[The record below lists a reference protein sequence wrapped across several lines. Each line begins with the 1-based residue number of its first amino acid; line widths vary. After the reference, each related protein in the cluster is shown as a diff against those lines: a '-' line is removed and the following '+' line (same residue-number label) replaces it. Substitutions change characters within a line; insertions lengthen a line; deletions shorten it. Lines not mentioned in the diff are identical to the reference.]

1 MSAAELVADILAH
14 HGIKGMRWGVR
25 SRSSGPTSVTVSD
38 KGKRI
43 KTSGG
48 KGHPA
53 HSDAIRVRTI
63 GQKGKASGLKS
74 LSDKDL
80 QDYTKRLNLEQQ
92 AKRLRFQDSS
102 PPKKFVLTLLG
113 QTGKSAVTNAANEV
127 ATQQVKK
134 HLIKA
139 AILAA

>member
-1 MSAAELVADILAH
+1 
-14 HGIKGMRWGVR
+14 
-25 SRSSGPTSVTVSD
+25 
-38 KGKRI
+38 
-43 KTSGG
+43 
-48 KGHPA
+48 
-53 HSDAIRVRTI
+53 
-63 GQKGKASGLKS
+63 
-74 LSDKDL
+74 
-80 QDYTKRLNLEQQ
+80 LNLEQQ